1 MAVWACALALCAP
14 GLAHAQTRS
23 MYSNLSNPSIGVN
36 GLFLGQVA
44 PDLDEA
50 YGFQFQ
56 SAEVSFISVVDPY
69 WTFNLNV
76 AFTADEVDPEEVWAR
91 TTSIPNIGVRVG
103 KMRAAFGKQGQLHTH
118 AFPFVQ
124 APIISANTIGE
135 EGFKDAGLEAS
146 WLLPGPWYFELTGA
160 VYQAMEAS
168 DESPMDFGSTDHNNV
183 PFGGRFR
190 GQFDLSDETTLE
202 AGVSGLSGL
211 GTDEYRHSTYGA
223 DITFKNIPARQSNA
237 RGWILTAEYI
247 ERGTDIGGA
256 FHREAHGWFASA
268 QMRFT
273 QRWWAGVRGEQ
284 SLDSYT
290 DVLIDPDTGDP
301 IPGDVNRV
309 SANIAWTPSEFSYI
323 RLEYSYAQA
332 DAGDGFE
339 PADQRVM
346 LQFDYTIGY
355 HPAHAY

>member
-1 MAVWACALALCAP
+1 MACAIALCAP
-14 GLAHAQTRS
+14 GLARAQTRS

-56 SAEVSFISVVDPY
+56 AAEVSFISVVDPY
-69 WTFNLNV
+69 WTFTANIT
-76 AFTADEVDPEEVWAR
+76 FTPDEVDPEEVWAR
-91 TTSIPNIGVRVG
+91 TTSIPNIGLKVG
-103 KMRAAFGKQGQLHTH
+103 KMRAAFGKQGQLHAH

-124 APIISANTIGE
+124 APVISSNTIGE

-146 WLLPGPWYFELTGA
+146 WLLPGPWYFELIGA
-160 VYQAMEAS
+160 VYQAMDPSE
-168 DESPMDFGSTDHNNV
+168 ESPLDVGSTDHSNV

-202 AGVSGLSGL
+202 VGVSGLSGK

-223 DITFKNIPARQSNA
+223 DITFRNVPARQSNA
-237 RGWILTAEYI
+237 RGWILTGEYI
-247 ERGTDIGGA
+247 EKGTDADGS

-268 QMRFT
+268 QVRFT

-284 SLDSYT
+284 SFDSYT
-290 DVLIDPDTGDP
+290 DVLIDPDTGDAMA
-301 IPGDVNRV
+301 GDVNRV
-309 SANIAWTPSEFSYI
+309 SANVAWTPSEFSYI

-332 DAGDGFE
+332 DAGNGFE
-339 PADQRVM
+339 PTDQRVM
-346 LQFDYTIGY
+346 LQFDFTIGY